1 VTTWLN
7 IMGFD
12 ATQLSRW
19 DRLDG
24 AAAVEALAGAL
35 RAAGLPDGQLEAPMR
50 LLAQAEDLA
59 GQARAAKDAARQRL
73 EQANRALLAEGPDL
87 ARYGATL
94 GELAPWL
101 DEESAGMIGVMQAAA
116 RIRSNATQVT
126 FALVPSL
133 YAVLQKA
140 CADVVAQAANVP
152 VLPNGVWAAPTTGEA
167 STLAIRAGLETEW
180 AQLTRLGDRWDAIHS
195 AAQLLR
201 ESGQFQSQL
210 MFACPTAIGV
220 MFLGWEAAL
229 DGLPAVRK
237 LPGPLRLRAAIDRD
251 FRPGL
256 YLAADHVAVAAEA
269 EVKPKRKLFAAL
281 AGRSGNPSDVGDE
294 FSA

>member
-1 VTTWLN
+1 MTTWLN

-73 EQANRALLAEGPDL
+73 EQANRALLADGPDL
-87 ARYGATL
+87 ARCGATL

-126 FALVPSL
+126 FALVPSC
-133 YAVLQKA
+133 AV
-140 CADVVAQAANVP
+140 
-152 VLPNGVWAAPTTGEA
+152 VLGSSNSRHGKGHEPR
-167 STLAIRAGLETEW
+167 IRAVR
-180 AQLTRLGDRWDAIHS
+180 QRRLGTIELLVCSRTATSFSRRIGTS
-195 AAQLLR
+195 GSTCAAYA
-201 ESGQFQSQL
+201 S
-210 MFACPTAIGV
+210 V
-220 MFLGWEAAL
+220 MW
-229 DGLPAVRK
+229 PR
-237 LPGPLRLRAAIDRD
+237 
-251 FRPGL
+251 
-256 YLAADHVAVAAEA
+256 
-269 EVKPKRKLFAAL
+269 
-281 AGRSGNPSDVGDE
+281 
-294 FSA
+294 